1 MSFCQNG
8 FYGINIA
15 RGDLYTPGV
24 GATVSYNYMSAN
36 GASRII
42 GGYVVSYNTSTSN
55 AFDGIQSAINMRV

>member
-1 MSFCQNG
+1 MSFRQNG

-24 GATVSYNYMSAN
+24 GATVNNCMSAN